1 MLFILAKLLKNYVKQ
16 ERIWIVN
23 FLVCV
28 GTFSTG
34 ILLASGFLLLF
45 YRGIVVIYK
54 LKMWISREVV
64 DPFFSLYS
72 YIYKNF
78 VLVLSLSFCVIVLIC
93 ALNPSIVFTPRKENF
108 MVYEPEFYIKHGRMT
123 SLIIKRGNKKFFIN
137 CAYFK
142 NENGSFCEL
151 YRPRKLLKL
160 EGSFFP
166 YPSIFL
172 DGNKIVVRSV
182 RFEDEKGSV
191 INFSTSKEEIASW
204 WNWVMFPTLL
214 MRYLILIWLV
224 VVISI
229 LILKLVKHKKET

>member
-1 MLFILAKLLKNYVKQ
+1 M
-16 ERIWIVN
+16 
-23 FLVCV
+23 
-28 GTFSTG
+28 
-34 ILLASGFLLLF
+34 
-45 YRGIVVIYK
+45 IYK
-54 LKMWISREVV
+54 LKMWISAEVV

-72 YIYKNF
+72 YIYKKF
-78 VLVLSLSFCVIVLIC
+78 VLVLVLTLSFCLIVILC
-93 ALNPSIVFTPRKENF
+93 ALNPSIVFTPKKEGF
-108 MVYEPEFYIKHGRMT
+108 VVYEPEFHIKHGRMT
-123 SLIIKRGNKKFFIN
+123 SLIIKKGNKKFLIN

-151 YRPRKLLKL
+151 YRPRRLLKL

-172 DGNKIVVRSV
+172 AGNKIVASSV

-191 INFSTSKEEIASW
+191 INFSTSEEKIASW

-224 VVISI
+224 VVV
-229 LILKLVKHKKET
+229 LILLLKAFKYQYKS

>member
-1 MLFILAKLLKNYVKQ
+1 M
-16 ERIWIVN
+16 
-23 FLVCV
+23 
-28 GTFSTG
+28 
-34 ILLASGFLLLF
+34 
-45 YRGIVVIYK
+45 IYK

-78 VLVLSLSFCVIVLIC
+78 VLVLSLSFCVIVLLF
-93 ALNPSIVFTPRKENF
+93 ALNPSIVFTPRKKGF
-108 MVYEPEFYIKHGRMT
+108 VVYEPEFHIKHGRMT
-123 SLIIKRGNKKFFIN
+123 SLIIKDNYKKNIIN
-137 CAYFK
+137 CAYFR

-151 YRPRKLLKL
+151 YKPRKLLKV

-166 YPSIFL
+166 NSSLFFKDKY
-172 DGNKIVVRSV
+172 IVVTRI
-182 RFEDEKGSV
+182 RFEDEKGGV
-191 INFSTSKEEIASW
+191 INFSTSEEKIASW